1 MREYGQ
7 GSYSQKKT
15 KRDSNNR
22 SFKKV
27 VSYYF
32 DNSLSKSSN
41 FVVYVILLSFVLGL
55 LMTFLKD
62 FLALNSSDI
71 FYENWWI
78 NVSEILELGKGE
90 SWPDRLVE
98 FIFWVIS
105 IAITGVVIGFL
116 SSKIS
121 LLFQKLSRG
130 KSFII
135 DTNHILVLGW
145 SNNLFAILKELDIAN
160 LSEGKQ
166 KVVIF
171 ADIPNDKMQEDLML
185 IKPSLKSIEIL
196 TRSGDPTN
204 PSEIVIANPNAAK
217 SIIIL
222 NNEQLKDPYVVTTTL
237 SVCSV
242 LENKQTPIVSSV
254 KMEYFFDSLS
264 NISSFNIIP
273 VKPDNVIANVTAQA
287 LRQRGLGLVVLD
299 FLDFDG
305 DEIYFKHIPELIGEK
320 YIDSILSFQKS
331 SVIGVS
337 NSKNEIMLGV
347 EKDYILKSDDQL
359 IFVSEDDS
367 TIKFETNKMSFK
379 DTTVNIN
386 DNSKL
391 SQKNIIFVG
400 WSSLGVQ
407 ILNSIN
413 GFLTENS
420 KIAVLY
426 DEKYVN
432 SSTID
437 VKYSFDIDF
446 ISTSN
451 NSKKLEE
458 ILKTTEFDDLV
469 ILGYTDKL
477 SINEADTL
485 TLLKNLEID
494 SLIQKNGYDLRV
506 MTQILNS
513 NKSKLTEITSVK
525 EIIIS
530 DNLCALLI
538 SQLSENPNLS
548 KVFDTLFD
556 PESTSINIF
565 PIDNYV
571 KLEQK
576 ISYSEVAYKAAFNNH
591 SAIGLLLSSTD
602 LSSQSEGLILNP
614 TKTYEFTPRSGDSLI
629 VISK

>member
-1 MREYGQ
+1 M
-7 GSYSQKKT
+7 
-15 KRDSNNR
+15 
-22 SFKKV
+22 
-27 VSYYF
+27 
-32 DNSLSKSSN
+32 
-41 FVVYVILLSFVLGL
+41 
-55 LMTFLKD
+55 
-62 FLALNSSDI
+62 
-71 FYENWWI
+71 
-78 NVSEILELGKGE
+78 
-90 SWPDRLVE
+90 
-98 FIFWVIS
+98 
-105 IAITGVVIGFL
+105 
-116 SSKIS
+116 
-121 LLFQKLSRG
+121 
-130 KSFII
+130 
-135 DTNHILVLGW
+135 
-145 SNNLFAILKELDIAN
+145 
-160 LSEGKQ
+160 
-166 KVVIF
+166 VIF
-171 ADIPNDKMQEDLML
+171 ADIPNDKMQEDLIL

-204 PSEIVIANPNAAK
+204 PSEIIIANPNAAK

-222 NNEQLKDPYVVTTTL
+222 NNEELKDPYVVTTTL

-254 KMEYFFDSLS
+254 KMEYFFNSLS

-305 DEIYFKHIPELIGEK
+305 DEIYFKHIPELIGKK

-337 NSKNEIMLGV
+337 TSENEIMLGV
-347 EKDYILKSDDQL
+347 EKDYILKGDDQL

-437 VKYSFDIDF
+437 VKYSFDVDF
-446 ISTSN
+446 ISISN

-458 ILKTTEFDDLV
+458 LLKTTDFDDLV

-548 KVFDTLFD
+548 QVFDILFD

-565 PIDNYV
+565 PIENYV

-576 ISYSEVAYKAAFNNH
+576 ISYAEVAYKAAYNNH
-591 SAIGLLLSSTD
+591 SSIGLLLNSTET
-602 LSSQSEGLILNP
+602 SSQSDGLLLNP
-614 TKTYEFTPRSGDSLI
+614 SKTYEFTPRSGDSLI

>member
-1 MREYGQ
+1 
-7 GSYSQKKT
+7 
-15 KRDSNNR
+15 
-22 SFKKV
+22 
-27 VSYYF
+27 
-32 DNSLSKSSN
+32 
-41 FVVYVILLSFVLGL
+41 
-55 LMTFLKD
+55 MTFLKD
-62 FLALNSSDI
+62 FLALNSSDV

-160 LSEGKQ
+160 SSEGKQ

-171 ADIPNDKMQEDLML
+171 ADIPNDKMQEDLIL

-204 PSEIVIANPNAAK
+204 PSEIIIANPNAAK

-222 NNEQLKDPYVVTTTL
+222 NNEELKDPYVVTTTL

-254 KMEYFFDSLS
+254 KMEYFFNSLS

-337 NSKNEIMLGV
+337 TSQNEIMLGV
-347 EKDYILKSDDQL
+347 EKDYILKRDDQL

-407 ILNSIN
+407 ILNSIH

-437 VKYSFDIDF
+437 VKFSFDVDF
-446 ISTSN
+446 ISISN

-458 ILKTTEFDDLV
+458 LLKTTDFDDLV

-513 NKSKLTEITSVK
+513 NKSNLLKLLVLK
-525 EIIIS
+525 
-530 DNLCALLI
+530 
-538 SQLSENPNLS
+538 
-548 KVFDTLFD
+548 K
-556 PESTSINIF
+556 
-565 PIDNYV
+565 
-571 KLEQK
+571 
-576 ISYSEVAYKAAFNNH
+576 
-591 SAIGLLLSSTD
+591 
-602 LSSQSEGLILNP
+602 
-614 TKTYEFTPRSGDSLI
+614 
-629 VISK
+629 